1 MSAAMMWC
9 AQSEYLR
16 DGWTGCPAPAS
27 RLGRG
32 CCDCDHYMW
41 RDRPVSLCRDMV
53 VLLKGTYP
61 AALLSDLRHFSIAA
75 LYDVVGAFPERF
87 VATTPPNVPQENLR
101 RFISNVEALVTIS
114 RNNVAAGAEDLFSR
128 TPLPVTPSTGL
139 SMPSLPSLQPSPR
152 TLRRSPLWLTI
163 GRV

>member
-1 MSAAMMWC
+1 
-9 AQSEYLR
+9 
-16 DGWTGCPAPAS
+16 
-27 RLGRG
+27 
-32 CCDCDHYMW
+32 
-41 RDRPVSLCRDMV
+41 MV

-128 TPLPVTPSTGL
+128 TPLPVTPLKGL

-152 TLRRSPLWLTI
+152 TPRLSPLRLTI